1 MLAKPKPRR
10 RLVLRSVGPTGAG
23 TKADAA
29 RRSPL
34 GEDGSRQNRAAGV
47 LIFSAAIL
55 EKKTGEREA
64 LAAAPVL
71 HIRFPRPW
79 SLVAENP
86 KIQNGR
92 KGWTENPRRGSKQ
105 STAFCKGN
113 DSIMTFDVVAG
124 TILAHK
130 TVKGDHHSR
139 L

>member
-10 RLVLRSVGPTGAG
+10 RLVLRSVGLTVAW

-47 LIFSAAIL
+47 LIFAAAML

-86 KIQNGR
+86 KIQNWR
-92 KGWTENPRRGSKQ
+92 MGWAENPRRGSTNEGSPPKTNSVLQ
-105 STAFCKGN
+105 
-113 DSIMTFDVVAG
+113 D
-124 TILAHK
+124 LA
-130 TVKGDHHSR
+130 TC